1 MVSCRPPHLPLVQG
15 FSYSTF
21 SRQSVAAAQLPPV
34 VHPMADLVQEQ
45 EAEETFYTKKDV
57 MLHTFGSVNSI
68 DKVRYLD
75 V

>member
-1 MVSCRPPHLPLVQG
+1 M
-15 FSYSTF
+15 
-21 SRQSVAAAQLPPV
+21 AAAQLPPV

>member
-15 FSYSTF
+15 FSYSTY
-21 SRQSVAAAQLPPV
+21 SSIVAAAQLPPV

>member
-15 FSYSTF
+15 FSYS
-21 SRQSVAAAQLPPV
+21 SNVAAAQLPPV